1 MGPDVILTLSPQF
14 AADAT
19 ASPECATFPP
29 WPGGRLLLAPGS
41 PFGSTR
47 RASMSGARNAT
58 RRFAREHAANEG
70 RLCSWDSPPAR
81 GHPAQDYNC
90 RCEAVPYIPGETEYA
105 GHEIIGS
112 LASSYDKWAIVDF
125 FRHFYEG
132 RRGRPSPPDKRHH
145 SSREA
150 GESALFVPFNG
161 SYRFEYARLPESIPH
176 GHSVVEGEF
185 VGVVIDHGDF
195 LAISGATQ
203 FRFSDVFTDPLDVS
217 QLTGIDPGDMP
228 RSLYRLSELGGTAYP
243 IQDVLERD
251 ISS

>member
-1 MGPDVILTLSPQF
+1 MPRPARSARPSRRGRGTPPPD
-14 AADAT
+14 
-19 ASPECATFPP
+19 
-29 WPGGRLLLAPGS
+29 PGLALRLHP
-41 PFGSTR
+41 TR
-47 RASMSGARNAT
+47 QYVWRTQRDT
-58 RRFAREHAANEG
+58 KVRPEHAANEG
-70 RLCSWDSPPAR
+70 RLFSWDSPPAT

-132 RRGRPSPPDKRHH
+132 GEGAHRRLTSDIIRKA
-145 SSREA
+145 REA
-150 GESALFVPFNG
+150 GEGALFVPFNG

-243 IQDVLERD
+243 IQDVWSGTFRAEVFNDANRSIYND
-251 ISS
+251 GE